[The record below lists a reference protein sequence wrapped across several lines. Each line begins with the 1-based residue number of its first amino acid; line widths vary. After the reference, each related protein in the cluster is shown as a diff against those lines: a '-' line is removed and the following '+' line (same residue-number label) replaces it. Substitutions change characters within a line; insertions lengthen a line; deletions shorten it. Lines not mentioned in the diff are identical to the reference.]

1 MRNVRVPVP
10 AELELGVQ
18 KKDTIEIRRVD
29 TWLSRDG
36 FEAEADAPR
45 SSADAVVW
53 ADVEQRCSG
62 YAIWSTALQLMMN
75 IVGMALS
82 GWAVLALQE
91 LVWSRKSESRVLN
104 GT

>member
-36 FEAEADAPR
+36 FEAEADAQCTA
-45 SSADAVVW
+45 ADDEYRRDGVIGLGCAG
-53 ADVEQRCSG
+53 AAG
-62 YAIWSTALQLMMN
+62 
-75 IVGMALS
+75 VGL
-82 GWAVLALQE
+82 VQE
-91 LVWSRKSESRVLN
+91 E
-104 GT
+104 